1 MPPPRVDT
9 LRVVIVED
17 NPDMAEMLGELLTLS
32 GHVVLASA
40 SSAQEGILR
49 ALTARP
55 DLVLC
60 DLGLP
65 GELDGFDVARALRAK
80 IGQSMV
86 LVAITG
92 YGGPEIKKRAS
103 QAGFDAVLVK
113 PVALE
118 SLNRQLAQVARRLGK
133 LQ

>member
-1 MPPPRVDT
+1 MDSKSEWMV
-9 LRVVIVED
+9 
-17 NPDMAEMLGELLTLS
+17 
-32 GHVVLASA
+32 
-40 SSAQEGILR
+40 
-49 ALTARP
+49 
-55 DLVLC
+55 
-60 DLGLP
+60 